1 MSKRMRGFA
10 LLLIIA
16 LSGALVPF
24 TQVLAADGTALLTPA
39 YQNVEVGQTANV
51 AFRVENIDQL
61 YGYQVDI
68 SFNPAVVEVVD
79 ADPTKAGV
87 QVTLGTFLQA
97 DFVQENDANNGTGVI
112 TCVVSQLSPTSA
124 VSGSGDLLT
133 ITFHAKAQGIS
144 DIGFADLKL
153 AKSNGIEITV
163 NQQSAQVG
171 VGNVN
176 QPTATPT
183 ATSTTVPT
191 ATATP
196 TTAPGATATP
206 TATPAPGQT
215 VIYVVRTG
223 DTLYSIARSFGV
235 SVASIAQLNSISNTG
250 YIQVGQRL
258 IIPRSGSSTPVPSTP
273 QPSPF
278 VYIVQWRDTLYSI
291 ARRYGTTVEAI
302 AMENHIANPSRIYVG
317 QRLVISTGSSTP
329 PAPGQMHIVQ
339 RGETLYSIARRY
351 NTTYWA
357 IAVANHLSNPNVIYA
372 GQHLV
377 IP

>member
-1 MSKRMRGFA
+1 MRGFA
-10 LLLIIA
+10 LLVVIA
-16 LSGALVPF
+16 LFSTLVPF
-24 TQVLAADGTALLTPA
+24 THVFAADGTALLTPA
-39 YQNVEVGQTANV
+39 YQNIDVGQTANV

-61 YGYQVDI
+61 YGYQVEI

-87 QVTLGTFLQA
+87 QVTLGNFLQA

-133 ITFHAKAQGIS
+133 ITLHAKAQGIS
-144 DIGFADLKL
+144 DIHFADLKL

-183 ATSTTVPT
+183 ATNTVVPT

-196 TTAPGATATP
+196 TTVPGATATPTP

-235 SVASIAQLNSISNTG
+235 SVAAIAQLNSISNTR
-250 YIQVGQRL
+250 YIQVGQQL
-258 IIPRSGSSTPVPSTP
+258 IIPRGASGTPVPSTP
-273 QPSPF
+273 QPGPL
-278 VYIVQWRDTLYSI
+278 VYIVQWHDTLYSI

-302 AMENHIANPSRIYVG
+302 AMENRIANPSRIYVG

-329 PAPGQMHIVQ
+329 PPSGQIHVVQ
-339 RGETLYSIARRY
+339 SGETLYSIARRY
-351 NTTYWA
+351 GTTYWA
-357 IAVANHLSNPNVIYA
+357 IAIANHLSNPNVIYA
-372 GQHLV
+372 GQRLV